1 MVRDDL
7 EACLQAYR
15 FAELLLRDFGAKPER
30 EKAHALAAARQLRD
44 EVAARYERA
53 SAAAPPASDERLRAL
68 NAGRAR
74 LERLLADA
82 ARLAPDD

>member
-1 MVRDDL
+1 MVRDDI

-15 FAELLLRDFGAKPER
+15 FAELLLSDFGAKPDK

-53 SAAAPPASDERLRAL
+53 AAAPRAPEERIGAL
-68 NAGRAR
+68 NASRAR

-82 ARLAPDD
+82 ARLAPAD